1 MDINRYI
8 NRQLDK
14 ANDAEER
21 IRMALQEI
29 KELAGEEIE
38 ENGTI
43 STTSND

>member
-8 NRQLDK
+8 DK
-14 ANDAEER
+14 KLAKAEDAEER

-29 KELAGEEIE
+29 KELAGEEIK
-38 ENGTI
+38 NGTN